1 MSACPIFVQD
11 SVGSL
16 IVYLELTADGS
27 PATGLTFASV
37 TADLRKEGGAFA
49 AMTLDGTNFTETGA
63 GFYELDLAVGD
74 TDTLGNLHV
83 RVQGATI
90 RTTLLSAFISEI
102 VPTSPTTT
110 PAPPRTT
117 IFGFIKDAD
126 GSAVVNA
133 TVSVKILST
142 PYINNAGDD
151 GILIADGLL
160 IAKTDASG
168 FFTISLITGSI
179 VEFFISSANYRK
191 TITVPVVS
199 TNLFDI
205 P

>member
-16 IVYLELTADGS
+16 ILYLELSADGS
-27 PATGLTFASV
+27 PATGLTFADI
-37 TADLRKEGGAFA
+37 TADLRKTGGAFTP
-49 AMTLDGTNFTETGA
+49 MVLDALNVTETSA
-63 GFYELDLAVGD
+63 GFYELDLAATD
-74 TDTLGNLHV
+74 TDVLGNLHV
-83 RVQGATI
+83 RVSGAAV
-90 RTTLLSAFISEI
+90 RTTVLTAFVAEV

-110 PAPPRTT
+110 PEPPRTA
-117 IFGFIKDAD
+117 IFGFLKEPD

-151 GILIADGLL
+151 GILITDGLL
-160 IAKTDASG
+160 VTRTDASG

-191 TITVPVVS
+191 SLTVPVAS
-199 TNLFDI
+199 TNLFDL

>member
-16 IVYLELTADGS
+16 IAYLELTADGS
-27 PATGLTFASV
+27 AATGLTFADV
-37 TADLRKEGGAFA
+37 TADLRKEGGAFTP
-49 AMTLDGTNFTETGA
+49 MVLDGVNFTETGG
-63 GFYELDLAVGD
+63 GFYQLDLAAAD
-74 TDTLGNLHV
+74 NDTLGNSSV
-83 RVQGATI
+83 RVSGATI
-90 RTTLLSAFISEI
+90 RTTLLSAFVAEV

-110 PAPPRTT
+110 PEPPRTA
-117 IFGFIKDAD
+117 IFGFLKEPD

-160 IAKTDASG
+160 ITKTDASG
-168 FFTISLITGSI
+168 FFSISLITGSI
-179 VEFFISSANYRK
+179 VEVFISSASYRK
-191 TITVPVVS
+191 SFTVPVVS
-199 TNLFDI
+199 TNLFDLT
-205 P
+205 